1 MSIEKIIC
9 YTLFHST
16 SMALPQ
22 HFLITSLPLPRHFL
36 CTSLSLPY
44 HFLVTSLACPLLF
57 FCTSLAHPRHLI
69 NTSSHFLGTRRFLGT
84 SCALPSH
91 FLGTSSTLSQCFLC
105 TSLEI
110 PRHKKSRKKYL
121 KKKKLPLW
129 PQKGILGFLYW
140 CLYPHWLREPF
151 NIQDYLNEGK
161 ILPYFKLK
169 VSSVYT
175 WHCFNNLEEDL
186 EINYQL
192 FSFNWVFRAM
202 GATPGLIQIYEL

>member
-22 HFLITSLPLPRHFL
+22 HFLITSLPLPQHFL

-69 NTSSHFLGTRRFLGT
+69 DTSSHFLGTRRFLGT

-91 FLGTSSTLSQCFLC
+91 FLGTSSTLSQCFLS

-121 KKKKLPLW
+121 KKNNYHFGHKKVFLVFCIGASIHIGWESHLTFRI
-129 PQKGILGFLYW
+129 ILMRVRF
-140 CLYPHWLREPF
+140 CH
-151 NIQDYLNEGK
+151 ILNWK
-161 ILPYFKLK
+161 F
-169 VSSVYT
+169 
-175 WHCFNNLEEDL
+175 
-186 EINYQL
+186 Q
-192 FSFNWVFRAM
+192 VFIHD
-202 GATPGLIQIYEL
+202 TVLII